1 MWPPTRTLDMSNPTY
16 VSSRHVDMCT
26 LVLGMGLKKQTGL
39 FNDAFEFD
47 DDDDPDHLN
56 LSR

>member
-1 MWPPTRTLDMSNPTY
+1 
-16 VSSRHVDMCT
+16 MCT